1 MIYPVCC
8 TSANAV
14 KWLESTATTRCT
26 GGINISLLNQQKA
39 TAWFSKPASPLD
51 TVCPSHIA
59 VTSPRTE
66 LGGLWHLITV
76 KVLLFSH
83 WVNQHS
89 CDKSTVKPTWSS
101 PLLHFSASISFSFLP
116 SSQVWWLSA
125 IMPVSMSPAAAEQS
139 AGRPVRLPLA
149 PCCEHCSGGGTEW
162 ESGELL
168 IPCTIGHLNPR
179 QAPYLHWAKALPEPY
194 DRAGRMITPRLAV
207 RDP

>member
-1 MIYPVCC
+1 MKVI
-8 TSANAV
+8 
-14 KWLESTATTRCT
+14 RC
-26 GGINISLLNQQKA
+26 Q
-39 TAWFSKPASPLD
+39 
-51 TVCPSHIA
+51 
-59 VTSPRTE
+59 
-66 LGGLWHLITV
+66 HL
-76 KVLLFSH
+76 
-83 WVNQHS
+83 
-89 CDKSTVKPTWSS
+89 CDKSTVKPTWFN

-194 DRAGRMITPRLAV
+194 DRAGRMITPRLQPGIHNSWEEVDGVQTGHAYRGV
-207 RDP
+207 GGAAWGVCPEPCVSK

>member
-1 MIYPVCC
+1 M
-8 TSANAV
+8 
-14 KWLESTATTRCT
+14 
-26 GGINISLLNQQKA
+26 
-39 TAWFSKPASPLD
+39 
-51 TVCPSHIA
+51 
-59 VTSPRTE
+59 
-66 LGGLWHLITV
+66 

-83 WVNQHS
+83 WVNQHL
-89 CDKSTVKPTWSS
+89 CDKSTVKPTWFS

-194 DRAGRMITPRLAV
+194 DSRQNDHPSPCSQGSIIHEKRWMGCKQGMLTEGWGVLPEECVLSPV
-207 RDP
+207 CLSN